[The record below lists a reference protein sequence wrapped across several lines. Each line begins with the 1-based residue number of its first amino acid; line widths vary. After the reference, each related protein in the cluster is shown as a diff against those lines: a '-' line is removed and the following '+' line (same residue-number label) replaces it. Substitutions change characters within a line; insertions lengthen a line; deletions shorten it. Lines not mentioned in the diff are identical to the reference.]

1 MCYRYPYQAC
11 TKPGRSEAM
20 YLFVRS
26 IVTKP
31 VSTQEDE
38 MSYMCVFEVSL
49 PSLFQTRKVRGHV
62 FVLEVSLPSL
72 YQARKMRGHVFV
84 CQRYRYQ
91 VCTKPGRREVIYLCV
106 SGIDFA
112 SFYDFSIEF

>member
-1 MCYRYPYQAC
+1 
-11 TKPGRSEAM
+11 M

-49 PSLFQTRKVRGHV
+49 SSLYQARQMRGHV
-62 FVLEVSLPSL
+62 FVFEVSLPSL
-72 YQARKMRGHVFV
+72 YQTRKMRGHVYV
-84 CQRYRYQ
+84 C
-91 VCTKPGRREVIYLCV
+91 
-106 SGIDFA
+106 
-112 SFYDFSIEF
+112 